1 MSLPSSEKLLS
12 PFQLHDH
19 QATTPVLF
27 EDNHLLVVWKS
38 AGELVQADHSSV
50 ASLQDKL
57 KSYLINK
64 HNKPG
69 DAFVG
74 IVHRLDRN
82 VNGVMI
88 FAKTSKAASR
98 LSDQIRRR
106 VVKKKY
112 FAVVNGYAEKPAQL
126 THYLKK
132 DNRTNT
138 VRVVSPNEKGAK
150 QAVLNYTPIAHSEKH
165 TLVLVELITG
175 RPHQIRV
182 QLAENGFA
190 IAGDH
195 KYGKNDNL
203 PIHLQ
208 CIEMACNHPTQKE
221 WLSFQA
227 ASLFRLFESEFKE
240 DIKQWIA
247 EQTSDRDPSQI
258 LKNR

>member
-1 MSLPSSEKLLS
+1 MSLSPTSKLLS

-19 QATTPVLF
+19 QANTPVIF
-27 EDNHLLVVWKS
+27 EDNHLLVVWKP
-38 AGELVQADHSSV
+38 AGDLVQADHSGV

-64 HNKPG
+64 YNKPG

-106 VVKKKY
+106 VVQKKY
-112 FAVVNGYAEKPAQL
+112 LAVVNGYVEKPAKL

-132 DNRTNT
+132 DSRTNT
-138 VRVVSPNEKGAK
+138 VSVASPEEKDAK
-150 QAVLNYTPIAHSEKH
+150 QAILSYTPIAHSEKH
-165 TLVLVELITG
+165 SLILVDLVTG

-182 QLAENGFA
+182 QLAHEGFPV
-190 IAGDH
+190 AGDH

-208 CIEMACNHPTQKE
+208 CVEMACNHPTQKA
-221 WLSFQA
+221 WLRFQSA
-227 ASLFRLFESEFKE
+227 VLFRLFETAFKE
-240 DIKQWIA
+240 DIKTWIS
-247 EQTSDRDPSQI
+247 EQSNDRDPSQI
-258 LKNR
+258 LQNQ

>member
-1 MSLPSSEKLLS
+1 MSLSPTAKLLS

-19 QATTPVLF
+19 QASTPVIF

-38 AGELVQADHSSV
+38 AGDLVQADHSGV

-64 HNKPG
+64 YKKPG

-106 VVKKKY
+106 VVQKKY
-112 FAVVNGYAEKPAQL
+112 LAVVHGNVQKPGKL

-132 DNRTNT
+132 DSSTNM
-138 VRVVSPNEKGAK
+138 VRIVSPDEKGAK
-150 QAVLNYTPIAHSEKH
+150 QAILSYTPLAQSGNYSLL
-165 TLVLVELITG
+165 LVDLETG

-182 QLAENGFA
+182 QLTEEGFP
-190 IAGDH
+190 IAGDS
-195 KYGKNDNL
+195 KYGKRDNL

-208 CIEMACNHPTQKE
+208 CVEMACNHPTQNE
-221 WLSFQA
+221 WLRFLSVA
-227 ASLFRLFESEFKE
+227 LFRLFESEFEK
-240 DIKQWIA
+240 DVKQWIS
-247 EQTSDRDPSQI
+247 EQSNDRDPSHI
-258 LKNR
+258 LQNQ